1 MKNTLILLLLLLFL
15 SGNMG
20 FTQKRNYYLD
30 AVNGSDSNSGKTV
43 KKAWKSLDKVSNFA
57 FQPGDR
63 ILLRNGQIFQ
73 GSLVLGSQ
81 HSGTESLPVEI
92 SGYDDDISAPP
103 SIHSFNDFAVMIH
116 GAEYIKISNIHL
128 KGAGRNKGN
137 TTSGLI
143 VSNSRHVII
152 DSMEVSGYQKH
163 GINVISSEHVRV
175 TRVKAFENGRT
186 GIRAGSDDGE
196 QKEKYPTKYLYIGY
210 CTTHDNAGDPTI
222 LDNHSGS
229 GIIVNHTDS
238 AVVEYCSAYNN
249 GWDMPRKG
257 NGPVGIWAHDANNVT
272 IQYCIAYNNQA
283 PKGAWDGGGFDFDG
297 GVTNSLMQYNYSYD
311 NNGVGYG
318 LFQYYGTTVWENNI
332 IRYNI
337 SYNDGDGKEKA
348 GIYMWS
354 AEPEKDLLRNCK
366 IYNNVIVNELGHAVR
381 FALEEQESPTDP
393 PGFEFYNNVFISR
406 EEPIHGQFSRSI
418 FSNNAFWR
426 LDDNPVQQRQDI
438 HGIYENPGVVL
449 PGANNY
455 RITDPSALRML
466 EVFRLMPDSPCK
478 GAGKKLEGSDL
489 LNFWGEK
496 QAEPGNIGIE

>member
-1 MKNTLILLLLLLFL
+1 MKNTFFLYAFLLLL

-20 FTQKRNYYLD
+20 YAQKRDYFID
-30 AVNGSDSNSGKTV
+30 AANGSDSNSGKTV
-43 KKAWKSLDKVSNFA
+43 KKAWKTLDKISKSSFR
-57 FQPGDR
+57 PGDR
-63 ILLRNGQIFQ
+63 ILLRNGQVFQ

-81 HSGTESLPVEI
+81 HSGTASLPVEI

-103 SIHSFNDFAVMIH
+103 SIHSLNDFAVKMQ
-116 GAEYIKISNIHL
+116 GAEYVNISNFHL
-128 KGAGRNKGN
+128 KGAGRNRGN

-143 VSNSRHVII
+143 VQNSRYVVV
-152 DSMEVSGYQKH
+152 DAMEVSGYQKH

-175 TRVKAFENGRT
+175 THVKAFENGRT
-186 GIRAGSDDGE
+186 GIRAGGDDGE
-196 QKEKYPTKYLYIGY
+196 RKEMYPTKNVYIGY
-210 CTTHDNAGDPTI
+210 CTAHDNAGDPTI

-238 AVVEYCSAYNN
+238 AVVEYCSAFNN

-257 NGPVGIWAHDANNVT
+257 NGPVGIWAHDANNIT

-283 PKGAWDGGGFDFDG
+283 PRGAWDGGGFDFDG

-354 AEPEKDLLRNCK
+354 AEPKKDLLRNCK
-366 IYNNVIVNELGHAVR
+366 IYNNMIVNELGHAVR

-393 PGFEFYNNVFISR
+393 NGFEFYNNVFISTD
-406 EEPIHGQFSRSI
+406 EPIHGQFSRSV

-426 LDDNPVQQRQDI
+426 LDGMPVEQRQDEN
-438 HGIYENPGVVL
+438 GIYENPGVVL

-455 RITDPSALRML
+455 RLTDPTELKTL
-466 EVFRLMPDSPCK
+466 EVFKLMQHSPCW
-478 GAGKKLEGSDL
+478 GAGKKLESNAAA
-489 LNFWGEK
+489 NFWGEK